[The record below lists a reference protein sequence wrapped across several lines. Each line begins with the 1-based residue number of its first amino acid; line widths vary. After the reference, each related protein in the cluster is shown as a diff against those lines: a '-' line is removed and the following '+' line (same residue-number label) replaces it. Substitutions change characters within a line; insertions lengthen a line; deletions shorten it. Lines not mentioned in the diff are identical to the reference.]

1 MTFQPV
7 DTGVVRD
14 PILASWQRSRNWKV
28 APSPFD
34 LPYRDEPERA
44 TVLATGAEPVIAE
57 SATELDGEP
66 VSLIL
71 TDADGVVLQR
81 RTFDGL
87 LERRLDRAS
96 LAPGFSYAERFA
108 GTNGIGTALE
118 GGRPA
123 HVFGH
128 EHYVEHLED
137 LACAAAPIRHPTTG
151 KVLGVVNLT
160 GWRADA
166 NPMMLSMVTAL
177 ARRISEA
184 LLEIAGRRELALLHD
199 YLAACARDSGPVLA
213 VSNDLVMLNDS
224 ARAVIDPGDQ
234 DRLITLAA
242 EALGVGRQRQ
252 LTASL
257 PSGTGARLFCTPSW
271 TGDPVVGGVVRVQL
285 LAPSAPSSPAVP
297 AVSAVPTQ
305 RIASP
310 PGNAVCGMV
319 GEGAL
324 WRACRQRVQQQFR
337 TREWLLL
344 EGEPGT
350 GKLTLAKAT
359 HLAGTP
365 GDHLRVLDA
374 VDASGPPSTA
384 ASAFAARSGR
394 AAASACASA
403 ERWLA
408 EVGEELAR
416 GRSTVI
422 LRHVDRLPEAVLR
435 ALAELLA
442 SVERGAQGGRWVVAT
457 RTGTGTPQGALTELV
472 GHFPQSVE
480 VPPLRH
486 HVEDVRHL
494 VPFMVDR
501 LTHGSGALTFSADAM
516 RVLLRN
522 RWPGNVEQLH
532 QVVRRVVAHR
542 RTGTITPAELPA
554 EVQTVG
560 RRVLTPLES
569 MECDAIVACLHSV
582 GGNRTEAARHLGMSR
597 ATIYRKIRD
606 YGIVTPP
613 PAKA

>member
-7 DTGVVRD
+7 EAGEVRE

-28 APSPFD
+28 APTPFD

-44 TVLATGAEPVIAE
+44 AVLATGAEPVITE

-81 RTFDGL
+81 RTFDGR
-87 LERRLDRAS
+87 LERRLDRSS
-96 LAPGFSYAERFA
+96 LAPGYSYAERFA

-137 LACAAAPIRHPTTG
+137 LACAAAPIRHPATG

-160 GWRADA
+160 GWSADA
-166 NPMMLSMVTAL
+166 NPMMLTLVTAL
-177 ARRISEA
+177 ARRISET
-184 LLEIAGRRELALLHD
+184 LLEIAGRRELTLLHD
-199 YLAACARDSGPVLA
+199 YLAACARDRGPVVA
-213 VSNDLVMLNDS
+213 VSNDLVMLNDC

-234 DRLITLAA
+234 DRLIALAT

-252 LTASL
+252 LTTSL

-285 LAPSAPSSPAVP
+285 LAPAVPTAAAPAAPAVP
-297 AVSAVPTQ
+297 AQ
-305 RIASP
+305 RIGP
-310 PGNAVCGMV
+310 PAGAVRGTV

-324 WRACRQRVQQQFR
+324 WRACRQRVQEQFR
-337 TREWLLL
+337 TREWPLL

-350 GKLTLAKAT
+350 GKLTLARAT
-359 HLAGTP
+359 HLANTP
-365 GDHLRVLDA
+365 GEHLRVLDA
-374 VDASGPPSTA
+374 ADASDPPSTA

-394 AAASACASA
+394 AAAAACASA

-416 GRSTVI
+416 GRGTVI
-422 LRHVDRLPEAVLR
+422 LRHVDRLPETALR
-435 ALAELLA
+435 ALADLLA
-442 SVERGAQGGRWVVAT
+442 SVERGAEGRPWVVAT
-457 RTGTGTPQGALTELV
+457 RTGTGTPQGALAELV
-472 GHFPQSVE
+472 GHFPRSVE

-569 MECDAIVACLHSV
+569 MECDAILACLHSV

-606 YGIVTPP
+606 YGIVSPP